1 MKYLL
6 ILFTA
11 PFYGQ
16 ILHHQMFSSQGS
28 TKLLSNG
35 LVIKQTIGQQSL
47 IGNSDNNY
55 IVMQGFQQSV
65 WGKYISSNLIDEI
78 KTVTYPNPFIQT
90 ISFEFSKPITEV
102 ISVTVFD
109 IGGHLIFEQKKKSN
123 NNILTIDL
131 PSLARSEYL
140 VRLNTSNFNYYTK
153 IIKL

>member
-1 MKYLL
+1 
-6 ILFTA
+6 
-11 PFYGQ
+11 
-16 ILHHQMFSSQGS
+16 MFSSQGS

-65 WGKYISSNLIDEI
+65 WGKYISSNLIDDI

>member
-65 WGKYISSNLIDEI
+65 WGKYISSNLIDDI